1 MVAVAAAWTKRTSTS
16 ERTLATRLQAA
27 ALSNDIMEKSELQ
40 LRTALYSSSNISLM
54 PACAC
59 LPPSF
64 LSPVS
69 GAINSFAF
77 AVKCFACLMSLTFHS
92 DDSFSFCSADMS
104 TPCMSPHVHDP
115 FGRGYFFFALHP
127 YIQQAGKLPALL
139 SLDPFN
145 YRWEQVDR
153 DKFGRKAQKASGEE

>member
-1 MVAVAAAWTKRTSTS
+1 M
-16 ERTLATRLQAA
+16 L
-27 ALSNDIMEKSELQ
+27 
-40 LRTALYSSSNISLM
+40 
-54 PACAC
+54 AC

-115 FGRGYFFFALHP
+115 FGRGYFFLPFIHTSSR
-127 YIQQAGKLPALL
+127 QAGSLRCSRLIHSTIDGSKWTATNSVGKLKKLQEKNEIPIRL
-139 SLDPFN
+139 SVAVRRHRHHQLSSGSCLTGISL
-145 YRWEQVDR
+145 
-153 DKFGRKAQKASGEE
+153 FGD